1 MKKWIYVMC
10 SVVMCVS
17 MLAGCSSDNQ
27 TGNDVAHT
35 VTTLADGKQVNDAFN
50 AEMMTTLDGTS
61 FLLHVSND
69 WFIEPEMGFGVTNTE
84 PILQGLQNGQVGG
97 NVTSPYALTLF
108 YIPAEITE
116 KLKQTETMTP
126 EEQDAL
132 FAKLQEQTFFFTGV
146 CRVPKNDKE
155 AEVVFAE
162 FSDIYEKTEKI
173 VDAFDSTYYLGYND
187 NIQDINWNET
197 DKQALQTIIDDRE
210 KFKNKLFIYPPSDAA
225 DMGNNTAIHFQQ
237 FETQTLTG
245 ETVTADIFKD
255 YDLTVVNV
263 WATWCSPCVSEIPE
277 LVELDKTLPQNV
289 NVISISIDGESE
301 KELVQEMV
309 DHFGIEYPVLM
320 PSESLQNSVLGYVS
334 SLPTTFF
341 VDKEGN
347 LVGEPVIGV
356 PGRSGEILE
365 AYQNQIN
372 TRLESIQK

>member
-155 AEVVFAE
+155 AEAVFAE

-225 DMGNNTAIHFQQ
+225 DMGNNTAIRFQQ

>member
-17 MLAGCSSDNQ
+17 MLVGCSSDNQ
-27 TGNDVAHT
+27 AGNDVEHT

-50 AEMMTTLDGTS
+50 AELMTTLDGTS
-61 FLLHVSND
+61 FLLSVSDD

-108 YIPAEITE
+108 YIPAKMTE
-116 KLKQTETMTP
+116 KLKQAETMTP

-146 CRVPKNDKE
+146 CRVPKDDKE
-155 AEVVFAE
+155 AEAVFAE

-210 KFKNKLFIYPPSDAA
+210 EFKNKLFIYPPSDAG
-225 DMGNNTAIHFQQ
+225 DMGNNTPIRFQQ

-263 WATWCSPCVSEIPE
+263 WATWCNPCVSEIPE
-277 LVELDKTLPQNV
+277 LVELDKTLPENV
-289 NVISISIDGESE
+289 NVISISVDDESE

>member
-155 AEVVFAE
+155 AEAVFAE

>member
-155 AEVVFAE
+155 AEAVFAE

-187 NIQDINWNET
+187 NIQDISWNET

-225 DMGNNTAIHFQQ
+225 DMGNNTAIRFQQ